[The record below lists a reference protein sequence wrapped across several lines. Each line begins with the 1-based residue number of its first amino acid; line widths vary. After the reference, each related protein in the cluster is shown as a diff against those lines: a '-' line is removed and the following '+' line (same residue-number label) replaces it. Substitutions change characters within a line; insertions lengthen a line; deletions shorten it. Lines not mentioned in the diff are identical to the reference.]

1 MATYLFPHTATELAE
16 LTKGESMLR
25 PIYVPIFVLAA
36 VVITAVNDG
45 PAAALAIML
54 GYLAGIGT
62 RILFDRKVSP

>member
-1 MATYLFPHTATELAE
+1 
-16 LTKGESMLR
+16 MLR